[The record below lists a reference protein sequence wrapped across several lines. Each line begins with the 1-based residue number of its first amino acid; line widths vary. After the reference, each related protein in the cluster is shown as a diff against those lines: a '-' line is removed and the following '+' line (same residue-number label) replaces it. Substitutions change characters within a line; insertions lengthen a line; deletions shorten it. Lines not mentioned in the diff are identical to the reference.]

1 MKYLDS
7 SDVQAEGCISRIE
20 VPTRQPIPLNT
31 LTPEP
36 LQPIYLNR
44 DFMHTSI
51 IIRSALIITFSLSG
65 FTSGLAATPGADQ
78 GILPPVAQLDEPL
91 MPIYTPRQ
99 KTTPRARVGGGLRGT
114 DGKDPEIV
122 ALVPDHV
129 GLTVKQAPSLNWFL
143 SKPTSLPMRFT
154 LIDIRSIKPLHEGP
168 IPTPDHAGVQSI
180 NLKNLGL
187 TLEPEVQYR
196 WYISAIRNPDSPS
209 QDIVAGGVIE
219 RCEFS
224 TCLVEMEV
232 DLSCDRPSM
241 LRNAV
246 RGFWYDAM
254 ACLCELI
261 DAKPSD
267 QILRRQRAA
276 LLNQIGLHGVAEWD
290 LRSIQAP
297 IR

>member
-1 MKYLDS
+1 MK
-7 SDVQAEGCISRIE
+7 
-20 VPTRQPIPLNT
+20 
-31 LTPEP
+31 
-36 LQPIYLNR
+36 
-44 DFMHTSI
+44 TSI
-51 IIRSALIITFSLSG
+51 IIGSALIIAFSLSG
-65 FTSGLAATPGADQ
+65 FTSGLAATPSTDQ
-78 GILPPVAQLDEPL
+78 GILPPAAHLEEPL

-154 LIDIRSIKPLHEGP
+154 LIDTRSVKPLYERP
-168 IPTPDHAGVQSI
+168 IPTPDHAGIHSL
-180 NLKNLGL
+180 NLKDLGVA
-187 TLEPEVQYR
+187 LESDVQYR

-209 QDIVAGGVIE
+209 QDIVAGGIIE

-232 DLSCDRPSM
+232 DLSCDRQSV

-246 RGFWYDAM
+246 RGFWYDAIS
-254 ACLCELI
+254 CLCDLI
-261 DAKPSD
+261 KTNPQDASF
-267 QILRRQRAA
+267 RRMRAA
-276 LLNQIGLHGVAEWD
+276 LLKQVGLNGVAEWD
-290 LRSIQAP
+290 LKSAP
-297 IR
+297 LEK